1 MTETEK
7 FEDIV
12 EDSLL
17 KNFGRYVVPK
27 YTEKKTDGKWFQ
39 YSNVVEFVIKRNTA
53 E

>member
-1 MTETEK
+1 MTETEE

-27 YTEKKTDGKWFQ
+27 YTE
-39 YSNVVEFVIKRNTA
+39 
-53 E
+53 